1 MRARS
6 GTIGA
11 ADRMRRYLT
20 HRLLSAL
27 FVLVGVSFVVFLA
40 LHLAPG
46 DPAQVLLGPM
56 ATPSE
61 LANLRTQLGLDR
73 PMIVQYGRWAA
84 RAAHGDLGRSIM
96 LRRPVLP
103 ELTRRFQA
111 TLILAAGALV
121 LAFPA
126 GILLG
131 VLAAT
136 RPGSPID
143 RLAQV
148 VAMVGISMPA
158 FWVGLLLIIGFSV
171 RLGWLPGTGMYAPAG
186 DGGARDLLA
195 HLILPAV
202 TLSLVPLAIVSRLT
216 RTSMLDVIAQDYVRT
231 ARAKGASEPR
241 VIGWHAFRNTLVALV
256 TVLGLQAGY
265 LLAGAVYVE
274 TVFAWPGVGFMMVN
288 AILTRDFPLV
298 QGGVLLIAA
307 SYVAINL
314 ATDLL
319 YAVVDPRVR
328 HVH

>member
-1 MRARS
+1 
-6 GTIGA
+6 
-11 ADRMRRYLT
+11 MRRYLT
-20 HRLLSAL
+20 HRLIGAL
-27 FVLVGVSFVVFLA
+27 LVLVGVSFVVFLA
-40 LHLAPG
+40 LHLTPG

-56 ATPSE
+56 ATPAE
-61 LANLRTQLGLDR
+61 LATLRGQLGLDR
-73 PMIVQYGRWAA
+73 PMLVQYGRWAA
-84 RAAHGDLGRSIM
+84 RAARGDLGRSIM

-103 ELTRRFQA
+103 ELVRRFQA
-111 TLILAAGALV
+111 TLILAAGALA
-121 LAFPA
+121 LAFPG
-126 GILLG
+126 GIVLG

-136 RPGSPID
+136 RPGSVLD
-143 RLAQV
+143 RLARI

-186 DGGARDLLA
+186 DGGLRDLLV
-195 HLILPAV
+195 HLVLPAV
-202 TLSLVPLAIVSRLT
+202 TLALVPLAIVSRLT
-216 RTSMLDVIAQDYVRT
+216 RASMLEAIAQDYVRT

-241 VIGWHAFRNTLVALV
+241 VVGWHAFRNTLVALV
-256 TVLGLQAGY
+256 TVLGLQVGY

-274 TVFAWPGVGFMMVN
+274 TVFSWPGIGFMMVN

-307 SYVAINL
+307 TYVGINL

-328 HVH
+328 HVV